1 MPQVPVGLKR
11 RVLQQGGRGLPGG
24 PLLATTAS
32 DNLSYL
38 AFFNIS
44 PRTPRKCIRTNGSRV
59 CCLPESSSSQRWSV
73 DLVCSLGLGERWRK
87 VLLAPHTGGPSI
99 PCTHGE
105 KVALRR
111 ECYADHTEQVCH
123 KGLHLRGSK
132 NHQTNGS
139 HQFIKFW
146 SPMAITNSQKCH
158 LKAIRIINNVY
169 LLKMLS
175 LQWQLFHFWTY
186 LLQCHGLIL

>member
-24 PLLATTAS
+24 PLLATTTS
-32 DNLSYL
+32 DNISYL
-38 AFFNIS
+38 AFSNIS
-44 PRTPRKCIRTNGSRV
+44 PRTPRKCIRANGSRV

-73 DLVCSLGLGERWRK
+73 DLICSLGLGERWRK

-111 ECYADHTEQVCH
+111 ECYADHTEQVCPIPWEMWAI
-123 KGLHLRGSK
+123 KV
-132 NHQTNGS
+132 
-139 HQFIKFW
+139 FISEEVKITRPMVPTSLLNFEAPW
-146 SPMAITNSQKCH
+146 QSPIARSATWKQ
-158 LKAIRIINNVY
+158 
-169 LLKMLS
+169 
-175 LQWQLFHFWTY
+175 
-186 LLQCHGLIL
+186 